1 MERPVCNQST
11 VGPVMCAV
19 SPLGTDRKF
28 DIVNIDII
36 VITKCFLHG
45 HHNNDITTMASSALQ
60 SSRFQKFLNF
70 SLEKHLFHG
79 RIVKLNR

>member
-1 MERPVCNQST
+1 MERPVCKLST

-45 HHNNDITTMASSALQ
+45 HHNNGITIASNALQ
-60 SSRFQKFLNF
+60 SSEFQNFLNF
-70 SLEKHLFHG
+70 SLEKHLFSG
-79 RIVKLNR
+79 RIVKSNR